1 MKILV
6 LSDLHIALTTPWAR
20 SGNYEDMTYLRHVL
34 KSYKASGR
42 IPDFDM
48 CILCGDIFNSP
59 KLSQGDYPVFAEILD
74 ILGVLDKPIL
84 AINGNHDPGG
94 HHVCEN
100 LKGFHRLDVESFMGI
115 AGHSY
120 SQNIEEIKEWL
131 KRTNAQIT
139 VTHQSCSLFMNLGNL
154 QLPQLRGEDFHASLN
169 FIGDTHVSHAVEV
182 AGKYMCVSPGILC
195 PMRSRAE
202 LFDSDPHLTVV
213 EMDYLGDG
221 KWDVDNAD
229 LSFIQLPKRPAIL
242 ITPEFSER
250 DLRKLDFQGCSSK
263 CPVIAYLPTGLECS
277 TDFTKYVHTRVI
289 PFSDVEKELDVDIDY
304 SVIVEGAKTVDTV
317 LQTADQLLA
326 DDTDKQE
333 ILALVKDLVESDQ
346 PADIAK
352 HFLEDENEITQ
363 TV

>member
-6 LSDLHIALTTPWAR
+6 LSDLHIAGTTPWAR
-20 SGNYEDMTYLRHVL
+20 GGNYEDMSYLRHVL
-34 KSYKASGR
+34 KSFRDSKK
-42 IPDFDM
+42 IPDLDM
-48 CILCGDIFNSP
+48 CILCGDVFNSP
-59 KLSQGDYPVFAEILD
+59 RLTQGDWPVFAEILD
-74 ILGVLDKPIL
+74 IFGVLDKPIL
-84 AINGNHDPGG
+84 AINGNHDPGS

-131 KRTNAQIT
+131 KRTDAQIT

-154 QLPQLRGEDFHASLN
+154 QLPQLCGEDLHAPLN

-213 EMDYLGDG
+213 EMDYLGAG
-221 KWDVDNAD
+221 QWDIDNAD
-229 LSFIQLPKRPAIL
+229 LEFIQLPKRPAL
-242 ITPEFSER
+242 LVKEELTEAT
-250 DLRKLDFQGCSSK
+250 LRKADFQGGGSK
-263 CPVIAYLPTGLECS
+263 PPLIVYLPKEFDTGIDYS
-277 TDFTKYVHTRVI
+277 KFVHTRVI
-289 PFSDVEKELDVDIDY
+289 PFSDVDKELDVDIDY
-304 SVIVEGAKTVDTV
+304 STIVEGAKTVDTI

-326 DDTDKQE
+326 EDTDKQE

-346 PADIAK
+346 PADVAK
-352 HFLEDENEITQ
+352 HFLEEKSEKHDS
-363 TV
+363 V